1 MVEPE
6 PQPEPDGPGSF
17 DAFYR
22 AQYPGV
28 YAFVLRRLAGH
39 ADDVAD
45 VTAEVFATAWR
56 RADQMPPPPHDRLW
70 VYGVARRVVSRH
82 HRGHRR
88 RGRLLQRLADQAGG
102 PVAVAGTVGP
112 VPAGGAGGAGGAGRA
127 DHDDHLAD
135 RVDRVREAMDRL
147 RPADREV
154 LALVLWDQLS
164 HAEAGQLLGCS
175 ANAVGIRLH
184 RARAR
189 LRQLLEERPSGEDEE
204 DRT

>member
-1 MVEPE
+1 MYGVVEPD
-6 PQPEPDGPGSF
+6 PQPEPDDRGSF

-22 AQYPGV
+22 AHYPAI
-28 YAFVLRRLAGH
+28 YAFVLRRLGRSP
-39 ADDVAD
+39 DDVAD

-56 RADQMPPPPHDRLW
+56 RADQVPPPPEDRLW
-70 VYGVARRVVSRH
+70 IFGVARRVVSRQQ
-82 HRGHRR
+82 RGHWR
-88 RGRLLQRLADQAGG
+88 RGRLLRRLTDQAGG
-102 PVAVAGTVGP
+102 PVAVAGV
-112 VPAGGAGGAGGAGRA
+112 GGAGWSPTA
-127 DHDDHLAD
+127 DPAEAATTEANPDLA
-135 RVDRVREAMDRL
+135 RVQAAMDRL

-154 LALVLWDQLS
+154 LALVLWDRLS

-189 LRQLLEERPSGEDEE
+189 LRQLLDDHPKE